1 MITRGLAFIVLFLS
15 LSLFSTMIAAEGN
28 PALHVSG
35 PSISYQVSHINPI
48 VNDVALP
55 TELETSFNQTH
66 IEPVKDLPLISD
78 IERFDFLNDFRRVVS
93 HDNRAGIGEKPNY
106 SLLIAFFEPMIFNRY
121 IAPISTPKFVNHW
134 TSQLSSAI
142 SRVSGW
148 KDGNSLYS
156 HNHQRL
162 A

>member
-1 MITRGLAFIVLFLS
+1 MITRSFAFIALFLS
-15 LSLFSTMIAAEGN
+15 LSLFSSMIAAEENSFVQTTSPLMSTQVANGN
-28 PALHVSG
+28 DLS
-35 PSISYQVSHINPI
+35 
-48 VNDVALP
+48 
-55 TELETSFNQTH
+55 TSFEFNLTQ
-66 IEPVKDLPLISD
+66 IQVEPVKEQPLFHE
-78 IERFDFLNDFRRVVS
+78 IEVFDFFNESRRVVS
-93 HDNRAGIGEKPNY
+93 HDNRAGIGERPKY

-121 IAPISTPKFVNHW
+121 IAPISTPKFVHHW
-134 TSQLSSAI
+134 TSQLSSAV